1 MQQKNT
7 SRSSLRTRLQES
19 VAFAEC
25 IFDELDSDHSGSL
38 DIQELA
44 LLAKR
49 LGQRWAK
56 KDLQL
61 YFDRIVQLEML
72 FGKQEDTTV
81 GDSSANVAATCLHV
95 GNLPEELEA
104 EAALRLVFERFGI
117 VIAVTVR
124 YRREQNEQGQDLVS
138 WALVSFHSPS
148 EAQAAMAAWTSQVMV
163 KDKKQP
169 ALPKMS
175 SELAGL
181 VIRLVDTERQ
191 HTGSYAMVMQKHI
204 PARVRGTMALR
215 VTKSEGK
222 NPEKL
227 TEVSREFFVQWWVS
241 HMRGLRRKLLM
252 GSMKLFDELDKETNG
267 ALDKKALIT
276 LVKRAGAMAE
286 YTSGAKTTAFES
298 TAEHRRAWW
307 SMGSSKAS
315 TRPALNLE
323 TVFESIDK
331 RENDRVSRSEWEEW
345 FSEHIGYD
353 GANLPLLPEHMARK
367 IEAAAVN
374 QSHSTKQIVKTQ
386 VGERQKK
393 TGKALWTFLRTRLR
407 VLVSFQGVWGTSHDI
422 YPNMDSAAE
431 DEGPLPAGIID
442 PDAAFAV
449 WWNLAQLVALVY
461 VAVFVPIRVAW
472 GNEPAP
478 FSSVWFVTSRR
489 GRRCYSIPPG
499 YVPLRELL

>member
-7 SRSSLRTRLQES
+7 SPDLRTRLQES
-19 VAFAEC
+19 VAVAER
-25 IFDELDSDHSGSL
+25 IFDELDSDHSGML

-56 KDLQL
+56 KDLEL
-61 YFDRIVQLEML
+61 YFARIVQLEML
-72 FGKQEDTTV
+72 FGRNKQADTTV
-81 GDSSANVAATCLHV
+81 GDTSANVAATCLHV
-95 GNLPEELEA
+95 GNLPAELES
-104 EAALRLVFERFGI
+104 EAALRLVFERFGV

-124 YRREQNEQGQDLVS
+124 YRREQKQGLDLVS
-138 WALVSFHSPS
+138 WALVSFRSPS
-148 EAQAAMAAWTSQVMV
+148 EAQTAIAAWTSQVVV

-175 SELAGL
+175 PELAGL
-181 VIRLVDTERQ
+181 VVRLVDTERQ
-191 HTGSYAMVMQKHI
+191 HVGAYAMVMQKHI
-204 PARVRGTMALR
+204 PARMRGTMALR
-215 VTKSEGK
+215 VTKSGGK
-222 NPEKL
+222 NPEKQ
-227 TEVSREFFVQWWVS
+227 TEISREIFVQWWVS

-252 GSMKLFDELDKETNG
+252 GSMKLFDDVDKETNG

-286 YTSGAKTTAFES
+286 YKSGTKTTLSLGNNQAP
-298 TAEHRRAWW
+298 
-307 SMGSSKAS
+307 AS
-315 TRPALNLE
+315 PTLNFE

-367 IEAAAVN
+367 IEAAAVH
-374 QSHSTKQIVKTQ
+374 QSHSTNQIVKTQ

-442 PDAAFAV
+442 PDATFAV

-478 FSSVWFVTSRR
+478 FSSVWFVASGR
-489 GRRCYSIPPG
+489 GRRCYSIPCSTSG
-499 YVPLRELL
+499 TTVNDSL